1 VRKIKVPPE
10 PFTETSVR
18 AKIVMAAWSL
28 HRRKFSHGVRFICT
42 DEETQEEIQRFIH
55 VWQIRQLRERAH
67 MRGE

>member
-1 VRKIKVPPE
+1 M
-10 PFTETSVR
+10 TVR
-18 AKIVMAAWSL
+18 AKVVIAFWSL
-28 HRRKFSHGVRFICT
+28 RRRKFSHGLRFIGT